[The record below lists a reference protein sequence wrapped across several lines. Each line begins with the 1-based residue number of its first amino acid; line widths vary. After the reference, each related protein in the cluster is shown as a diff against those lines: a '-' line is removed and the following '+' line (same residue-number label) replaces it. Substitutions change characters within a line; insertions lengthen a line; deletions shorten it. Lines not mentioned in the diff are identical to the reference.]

1 MCVCVSCL
9 CQAAVPGMSVK
20 DARTKIAGMAGS
32 VYEEDAGFLQW
43 VQTRSVVGAPPCPC
57 CEYIATLPELWCI
70 YVDTPLIPA
79 IVCLYVC
86 RCAAAT

>member
-1 MCVCVSCL
+1 M

-43 VQTRSVVGAPPCPC
+43 VQTRSVVGAPP
-57 CEYIATLPELWCI
+57 
-70 YVDTPLIPA
+70 
-79 IVCLYVC
+79 
-86 RCAAAT
+86 